1 MMVVLG
7 AIRAI
12 RLLENFEDQKKGTG
26 AGSGILHEEVTTI
39 YPDVVGMS

>member
-12 RLLENFEDQKKGTG
+12 RLLEKPGDEK
-26 AGSGILHEEVTTI
+26 SGLVPGVSRDDTLQRILRVN
-39 YPDVVGMS
+39 G